1 MKNKFFQNEI
11 RGTLNLLIKDKLRA
25 IIGIQHKSTKLDWP
39 AIVKNK
45 PFYHNKDKETYYA
58 PYAQIEYRPVPQ
70 ILAIVGV
77 RYDKYTYNKSNNK
90 SSTNPRLSLSYMPFA
105 GSEYDYTTTLDELL

>member
-11 RGTLNLLIKDKLRA
+11 RGSFNLLTIEKLRA
-25 IIGIQHKSTKLDWP
+25 IISIQHKSTKLDWP

-58 PYAQIEYRPVPQ
+58 PYAQIEYCPVPQ

-90 SSTNPRLSLSYMPFA
+90 SSTSPRLSLSYMPFA